1 MCGIAGILGEPT
13 IDRLTAMADALRHRG
28 PDDGGSWIGESD
40 AAGTRIGLTY
50 RRLAIIDI
58 PGGAQPI
65 KSENGRVVTVF
76 NGEIY
81 NYRELR
87 DELIARGHRLTTQSD
102 TEVIV
107 HLYEDHGVDFLDRLR
122 GMFALAVWDVAE
134 RRLILARDR
143 LGKKPL
149 YFRKTS
155 RGFQFASEIKGLLA
169 DSREGCDLDHQSIA
183 DYLQFGA
190 VFPPNTIYRGIG
202 SLRPGEVVEARDRR
216 VVSRFRYW
224 RPSVAPKTR
233 ISRTDAVQRVDDL
246 LREAVSIRLRSDVPV
261 GCFLS
266 GGVDSGLITAI
277 AAQQLSKP
285 LTTITV
291 GFDDEAFDERPLAR
305 MVARQYGTDHHE
317 VVVTP
322 DVASDL
328 SRIATAYDQPFGDSS
343 AIPSFY
349 VASAARE
356 HVKVVLNG
364 DGGDELF
371 GGYRRYVA
379 GRVAG
384 WMGWTGGAMSQ
395 SLWRLALSA
404 LPKPSGYRSSYAFI
418 HRFARGMAADAVT
431 RHLLWTFDGLN
442 PNALD
447 GSHCRSSQ
455 RWFDDAEPA
464 GRHIAD
470 IFANLGRCGGVDRM
484 TATDLQTFLP
494 HDLLVKMD
502 IATMA
507 HGLEAR
513 SPLLDQQLV
522 DVVTRFPQHIKLR
535 GAGTKPL
542 LRQLAGRYLPWPI
555 RSARKRG
562 FEVPLFRWLREDLR
576 DLSRDV
582 ILSPTGLPTTLF
594 DRDELTRLLDN
605 KQRLEPARWS
615 RHVWLILMLGMWDRE
630 VHRTRGD

>member
-1 MCGIAGILGEPT
+1 
-13 IDRLTAMADALRHRG
+13 MADALRHRG
-28 PDDGGSWIGESD
+28 PDDDGSWIGEPD
-40 AAGTRIGLTY
+40 AAETRIGLTY

-58 PGGAQPI
+58 PGGTQPM
-65 KSENGRVVTVF
+65 KSEDGRVVTVF

-87 DELIARGHRLTTQSD
+87 DELIARGHHLATQSD

-122 GMFALAVWDVAE
+122 GMFALAVWDVAA

-149 YFRKTS
+149 YFRQTS
-155 RGFQFASEIKGLLA
+155 REFQFASEIKGLLA
-169 DSREGCDLDHQSIA
+169 DSRDGCDLDHQSIA
-183 DYLQFGA
+183 DYLQFGV
-190 VFPPNTIYRGIG
+190 VFPPGTIYRGIG
-202 SLRPGEVVEARDRR
+202 SLRPGEVIEVRDRR
-216 VVSRFRYW
+216 VASRHRYW
-224 RPSVAPKTR
+224 RPSVTPKTPIAR
-233 ISRTDAVQRVDDL
+233 ADALQRVDDL
-246 LREAVSIRLRSDVPV
+246 LHESVRIRLRSDVPV

-277 AAQQLSKP
+277 AARQLSQP
-285 LTTITV
+285 LTTITI
-291 GFDDEAFDERPLAR
+291 GFDDETFDERPLAR

-322 DVASDL
+322 NVSSDL
-328 SRIATAYDQPFGDSS
+328 SRIVAAYDQPFGDSS

-349 VASAARE
+349 VAQAARE

-371 GGYRRYVA
+371 GGYRRYLA

-384 WMGWTGGAMSQ
+384 WMGWTDGAVGR
-395 SLWRLALSA
+395 SLWRLASGV
-404 LPKPSGYRSSYAFI
+404 LPKPNSYRSTYAFI
-418 HRFARGMAADAVT
+418 HRFVRGMAADPVA
-431 RHLLWTFDGLN
+431 RHLLWTYDGLN
-442 PNALD
+442 PSEVD
-447 GSHCRSSQ
+447 GSIAGSRRRSAGS
-455 RWFDDAEPA
+455 WFDEVEPA

-470 IFANLGRCGGVDRM
+470 IFDHLGDCGAVDRM
-484 TATDLQTFLP
+484 MATDLQSFLP

-522 DVVTRFPQHIKLR
+522 DVVTRFPQRIKLR

-542 LRQLAGRYLPWPI
+542 LRELAGRYLPWPI

-582 ILSPTGLPTTLF
+582 ILSSTGLPVTLF
-594 DRDELTRLLDN
+594 DRAALTELLDN

-615 RHVWLILMLGMWDRE
+615 RHVWLVLMLGMWDRE
-630 VHRTRGD
+630 VHRARGV